1 MARAAVPRVR
11 CRTVKRVDS
20 TGFVVR
26 KGIQCSAGKSN
37 TPQREGAPPSGR
49 SDPQAST
56 SLRWTKRRVPGADKS
71 LTAAPAEAGA
81 MEQAAGARLRPLR
94 VTGQA
99 SRRSICPRD
108 IRPVGLERS
117 AQMTAVRRLIP
128 GTAVIIALI
137 QRQRRQLKGMPT
149 RADVVRALPALQV
162 GDLLEAL
169 SADCR
174 PLTAR
179 RSPGSHR
186 LPRHRAA
193 VGARSVRR
201 GPGHGVPGARRPG
214 ATSSFFGRSARAKTA
229 SARASP
235 DLACTAFGPRGPA
248 CARPHVSYE
257 ADRDQRVRSENLRA
271 ETSMPQ
277 RPPCRGRAG
286 SPAVPSMPPSRR
298 RS

>member
-1 MARAAVPRVR
+1 MTARHRCWADSTSLKTMARAAVPRVR
-11 CRTVKRVDS
+11 SRTVKRVDS
-20 TGFVVR
+20 IGFVVR

-169 SADCR
+169 SADCH

-179 RSPGSHR
+179 RSPVIAST
-186 LPRHRAA
+186 AA
-193 VGARSVRR
+193 PPSSGRSQVGASRSWPWRAGGSATRSYVVLFRPLSAGEDSQREGLTRPRLHSVRS
-201 GPGHGVPGARRPG
+201 PRP
-214 ATSSFFGRSARAKTA
+214 S
-229 SARASP
+229 
-235 DLACTAFGPRGPA
+235 L
-248 CARPHVSYE
+248 
-257 ADRDQRVRSENLRA
+257 
-271 ETSMPQ
+271 
-277 RPPCRGRAG
+277 RPPTCVLR
-286 SPAVPSMPPSRR
+286 SRP
-298 RS
+298 